1 MEITN
6 DILDASLIELLSDIP
21 MTAME
26 MKRKVEISLGAKG
39 YNTNMVTSTGQDNLY
54 IKIKARLRRWA
65 EKGLVCINVG
75 EAKYIAIEHQNNY
88 QAPTPTTRVRKS
100 KVVQNNLQEETE
112 EFEETLE
119 TKPVVVETKPVVVE
133 QPKPVVVETKP
144 VVEQPKP
151 VVEQPKPVVET
162 KPVVEQPKQP
172 KTQTLKDASEIMND
186 LIKNKDFWIARA
198 NNSSSK
204 LELQEEPLDLTC
216 PRLRAMAIQSTKCFG
231 KEYNAKNEECQVCPL
246 NTWCKDNIKGSN
258 RDSTVQAFLNFR
270 TVSSFEEPLAQIEEQ
285 PQVVK
290 ERKPREKKTNPQL
303 QKLLEKVQKEGKMD
317 ITLETDITCSIS
329 GDKLKKGDTA
339 HYVNGFGV
347 VSPKCFE

>member
-6 DILDASLIELLSDIP
+6 DILDACLLQILSDIP
-21 MTAME
+21 QTAME
-26 MKRKVEISLGAKG
+26 VKRIVESTLSTKG

-65 EKGLVCINVG
+65 EKGVYCMNVG
-75 EAKYIAIEHQNNY
+75 DAKYINIENKDSF

-100 KVVQNNLQEETE
+100 KGETVK
-112 EFEETLE
+112 ETLE
-119 TKPVVVETKPVVVE
+119 DQEIEAIEIEAQPIEAQPQPQPIE
-133 QPKPVVVETKP
+133 AQPQPKPIETQSQPTVVA
-144 VVEQPKP
+144 QP
-151 VVEQPKPVVET
+151 
-162 KPVVEQPKQP
+162 QPKQT

-198 NNSSSK
+198 NNSSTK

-231 KEYNAKNEECQVCPL
+231 KEYSAKNEECQVCPL

-270 TVSSFEEPLAQIEEQ
+270 TVSSFEEPIAQAIEE
-285 PQVVK
+285 PQTVK
-290 ERKPREKKTNPQL
+290 ERKPREKKTNPQI

-339 HYVNGFGV
+339 YYVNGFGV

>member
-100 KVVQNNLQEETE
+100 KGETVK
-112 EFEETLE
+112 ETLE
-119 TKPVVVETKPVVVE
+119 DQEIDEAQPIVVEQPQPTVVAQPQPIVVEQPQPIVVE
-133 QPKPVVVETKP
+133 QPKPTVVA
-144 VVEQPKP
+144 QP
-151 VVEQPKPVVET
+151 
-162 KPVVEQPKQP
+162 QPKQT

-198 NNSSSK
+198 NNSSTK

-231 KEYNAKNEECQVCPL
+231 KEYSAKNEECQVCPL

-270 TVSSFEEPLAQIEEQ
+270 TVSSFEEPIAQAIEE
-285 PQVVK
+285 PQTVK
-290 ERKPREKKTNPQL
+290 ERKPREKKTNPQI

-339 HYVNGFGV
+339 YYVNGFGV